1 MTSGTLHIVGL
12 GPGGAAHRTAAAG
25 AAVSDAEVVVGY
37 GPYVDQCAD
46 LLRPEQEV
54 VRGRMGEEEARADE
68 ALARAAAGARVAL
81 VSSGDAG
88 VYGMAA
94 RTLARAAALDADT
107 RPIVEVV
114 PGVTAALAAG
124 ALLGAPLADDWA
136 SLSLSDLRVPWERV
150 ERRVEAMAAA
160 GLAVVLYNPRSRGR
174 VEQFDRVVAILRRHR
189 DDATAV
195 GLVTDAGREGER
207 VERTTLAELDAE
219 RVTMRTVVV
228 VAGEG
233 AAEEGPWLVAE
244 RGRETTDPPRSAA
257 PPARE
262 TAPCP

>member
-1 MTSGTLHIVGL
+1 M
-12 GPGGAAHRTAAAG
+12 AG
-25 AAVSDAEVVVGY
+25 AEVVVGY

-68 ALARAAAGARVAL
+68 ALARAAVGARVAL

-150 ERRVEAMAAA
+150 ERRVQAVAAA
-160 GLAVVLYNPRSRGR
+160 GLALALYNPRSRGR

-207 VERTTLAELDAE
+207 VERTTLGELDAE